1 MLEIADGPFRVD
13 KRGEVK
19 LIQSLDYESQTSHQ
33 LIIWATDGL
42 TVNWFNKSLQNE
54 LLINF

>member
-42 TVNWFNKSLQNE
+42 TVN
-54 LLINF
+54 